1 ERLENVQRQLDLIL
15 KAQTHSAEAAPAAKE
30 HSDAQDDSRM
40 PAVIEQQQLLNA
52 KIDDQYQTKVESGS
66 KYRLQLSGI
75 ALLNAVST
83 RGAVDDLDVPRI
95 ALSRRPGDSN
105 GSFSASARQS
115 RVDLSLTGPDWK
127 GAKSQ
132 GDSSFDFWGGFPSAT
147 EGVTA
152 GLLRLRTAKL
162 T

>member
-1 ERLENVQRQLDLIL
+1 
-15 KAQTHSAEAAPAAKE
+15 
-30 HSDAQDDSRM
+30 
-40 PAVIEQQQLLNA
+40 
-52 KIDDQYQTKVESGS
+52 VESGS

-75 ALLNAVST
+75 ALLNAIST

-95 ALSRRPGDSN
+95 AASRRPGDSN

-115 RVDLSLTGPDWK
+115 RVDLSLSGPDWR
-127 GAKSQ
+127 GARTQ
-132 GDSSFDFWGGFPSAT
+132 GDLSFDFWGGFPSAT

-162 T
+162 TLDWPKTSIIAGQDVPFFSPRSPN